1 MIFHYQIPEHYNQ
14 KTIDFFLRQS
24 GYSRRLIID
33 LKEKED
39 GILLNEERAFT
50 NARLTTGDALTIHLP
65 KEEPSRHITPVSL
78 PFPVLYEDEHIIAV
92 NKPADMPIHP
102 SINNHE
108 NTLANA
114 AAFYFKERGIPF
126 VFRCVNRLDRD
137 TTGLVL
143 LAKHQLSGCILSEA
157 VKQRKLHREY
167 IAICQGNIKEPG
179 TIDFPIGRLP
189 GSAILRCV
197 DMEHGEHALTH
208 YTPVASENQMTLLRI
223 HLETGRTHQIR
234 IHMGAIGHPL
244 PGDYLYNPDYT
255 WISRQPLHSASLTF
269 HHPITGIKMHLT
281 APVPEDMR
289 RIFPQYF
296 LKSLQ

>member
-1 MIFHYQIPEHYNQ
+1 MTFEYFIPEEYNK
-14 KTIDFFLRQS
+14 KTIDFFLRQT

-33 LKEKED
+33 LKETDD
-39 GILLNEERAFT
+39 GILRNSEPAFT
-50 NARLTTGDALTIHLP
+50 NVKLNTGDKLTIHLP
-65 KEEPSRHITPVSL
+65 VEEPSEHISPVPL
-78 PFPVLYEDEHIIAV
+78 PFPVIYEDDHIIAV

-102 SINNHE
+102 SVNNHE

-114 AAFYFKERGIPF
+114 AAFYFKNQGIPF

-157 VKQRKLHREY
+157 VKAREIHREY
-167 IAICQGNIKEPG
+167 ISICQGAITEPG
-179 TIDFPIGRLP
+179 TVNLPIGRLP
-189 GSAILRCV
+189 GSAIMRCV
-197 DMEHGEHALTH
+197 DMEQGEHAVTH
-208 YTPVASENQMTLLRI
+208 YRPIATENNLTLLRI

-255 WISRQPLHSASLTF
+255 WIKRQPLHSASLTF
-269 HHPITGIKMHLT
+269 HHPISGIKMHLEV
-281 APVPEDMR
+281 PVPEDMR
-289 RIFPQYF
+289 KLFS
-296 LKSLQ
+296 KSLQ

>member
-1 MIFHYQIPEHYNQ
+1 MIFRYIISSEYNN
-14 KTIDFFLRQS
+14 KTIDYFLRQT

-33 LKEKED
+33 LKETTD
-39 GILLNEERAFT
+39 GILLNKERAFT
-50 NARLTTGDALTIHLP
+50 NVRLKPGDELEIHLP
-65 KEEPSRHITPVSL
+65 TEEPSEHITPVKL
-78 PFPVLYEDEHIIAV
+78 PFPIIYEDEHIIAV

-114 AAFYFKERGIPF
+114 AAYYFKEQGIPF

-157 VKQRKLHREY
+157 VKARKIHREY
-167 IAICQGNIKEPG
+167 MAICEGVIAEPG
-179 TIDFPIGRLP
+179 TIDLPIGRLP
-189 GSAILRCV
+189 GSAIMRCI
-197 DMEHGEHALTH
+197 DLEQGEHAVTH
-208 YTPVASENQMTLLRI
+208 YRPIVSENHMTLLRI

-244 PGDYLYNPDYT
+244 PGDYLYHPNYEF
-255 WISRQPLHSASLTF
+255 IKRQPLHSASLTF
-269 HHPITGIKMHLT
+269 SHPITGQEMHLE
-281 APVPEDMR
+281 ADVPEDMKR
-289 RIFPQYF
+289 LFPSF
-296 LKSLQ
+296 FEKSLQ